1 MAGTETGHGSAFV
14 GRVAELRATLFNEL
28 AHRQQWRNRDDV
40 SGEAAVLSELASLG
54 ELAQWEP
61 ALRLLALSR
70 AAVLSADAA
79 LRAPSEGSARA
90 AVVAL
95 GAAAAGFFKADHVD
109 CAAELYAANVAPTA
123 SHFGPQ
129 SREMAAMLGNLAMC
143 HLNMGSHETALS
155 LFGRVR
161 DIQAA
166 HEGGEARAL
175 LATTLNNM
183 GLCHEKMGAIEAAAE
198 LFDQC
203 RAEREE
209 VLGGSSA
216 MHAEAL
222 NNLAMCLRRLGR
234 TAEAA
239 ELLEQS
245 VGIEL
250 EALGPDHPARV
261 TTIQNLGLCRFDLG
275 SVADAAR
282 WFQQAMALLASNGG
296 QGSAEYGRLALK
308 LAMALE
314 AQGDPDRS
322 LAVIQALLE
331 TAPAGSATRAT
342 ALASLAKLLQ
352 RTSSPEMAL
361 PVWRD
366 AIDAL
371 RVFTGAAGTDAG
383 AAGADAGAVAGADAG
398 GGGADGQAAAL
409 MLPQALAQAAACS
422 MQLGLGREAA
432 GFYRECNEAIKLAR
446 GSATGE
452 SVMVLSKSVNISLRV
467 GDVDAAVSAATTAV
481 SDAEAVFGRDH
492 PNFAR
497 AASTLVRARVAQ
509 GTADEGCTA
518 LAFHVMDVCQSTLG
532 ADHPD
537 SRGAAQL
544 VSDLMARMG

>member
-1 MAGTETGHGSAFV
+1 
-14 GRVAELRATLFNEL
+14 
-28 AHRQQWRNRDDV
+28 
-40 SGEAAVLSELASLG
+40 
-54 ELAQWEP
+54 
-61 ALRLLALSR
+61 
-70 AAVLSADAA
+70 
-79 LRAPSEGSARA
+79 
-90 AVVAL
+90 
-95 GAAAAGFFKADHVD
+95 GFFKADHVD

-352 RTSSPEMAL
+352 RTSSP
-361 PVWRD
+361 
-366 AIDAL
+366 
-371 RVFTGAAGTDAG
+371 
-383 AAGADAGAVAGADAG
+383 
-398 GGGADGQAAAL
+398 
-409 MLPQALAQAAACS
+409 
-422 MQLGLGREAA
+422 
-432 GFYRECNEAIKLAR
+432 
-446 GSATGE
+446 
-452 SVMVLSKSVNISLRV
+452 
-467 GDVDAAVSAATTAV
+467 
-481 SDAEAVFGRDH
+481 
-492 PNFAR
+492 
-497 AASTLVRARVAQ
+497 
-509 GTADEGCTA
+509 
-518 LAFHVMDVCQSTLG
+518 
-532 ADHPD
+532 
-537 SRGAAQL
+537 
-544 VSDLMARMG
+544 